1 MINFFSQRPELLG
14 LGLGNL
20 LGCNRSGLLGNNG
33 SFFGRNLSRL
43 LERSLDSGYDVGY
56 GGLLGIDSG
65 LHGFLDAGFALL
77 LHGSV
82 GTGLSLLRLLLLFE
96 LALFGTFGDSAAHG
110 IEHYGNRFGGIV
122 ICRDN
127 VINVGRI
134 TTSVYHCRYY
144 LADPVATAMTLSQAD
159 IFLLVGLPV
168 FSAALYPV
176 LLALFGRRTIVPL
189 TAPVAGFVVFFL
201 YKALSFS
208 SVLHT
213 VLCSILYL
221 AVLVFFLLTALGV
234 LRTRIFLI
242 LLAGLPLLVHIIMDL
257 SDYEG
262 FFLFLPE
269 LSVLLLMASL
279 LCLALRLRPA
289 GKGAKP

>member
-1 MINFFSQRPELLG
+1 MKEKIEEISLSMERGHRRILRVLSALAVIG
-14 LGLGNL
+14 L
-20 LGCNRSGLLGNNG
+20 
-33 SFFGRNLSRL
+33 F
-43 LERSLDSGYDVGY
+43 
-56 GGLLGIDSG
+56 
-65 LHGFLDAGFALL
+65 
-77 LHGSV
+77 
-82 GTGLSLLRLLLLFE
+82 
-96 LALFGTFGDSAAHG
+96 
-110 IEHYGNRFGGIV
+110 
-122 ICRDN
+122 
-127 VINVGRI
+127 
-134 TTSVYHCRYY
+134 
-144 LADPVATAMTLSQAD
+144 
-159 IFLLVGLPV
+159 
-168 FSAALYPV
+168 AALWKWRGLAAMEPIVEGGQRRWLLAIGESIAVSLAAQWVLYLLPWP

-189 TAPVAGFVVFFL
+189 TAPVVGFVVFFL

>member
-1 MINFFSQRPELLG
+1 MKEKIEEISLSMERGHRRILRVLG
-14 LGLGNL
+14 
-20 LGCNRSGLLGNNG
+20 
-33 SFFGRNLSRL
+33 
-43 LERSLDSGYDVGY
+43 
-56 GGLLGIDSG
+56 
-65 LHGFLDAGFALL
+65 ALL
-77 LHGSV
+77 AV
-82 GTGLSLLRLLLLFE
+82 GLFVLLWKWRGPA
-96 LALFGTFGDSAAHG
+96 ALEPLID
-110 IEHYGNRFGGIV
+110 GGMRRWTCAVLESIV
-122 ICRDN
+122 I
-127 VINVGRI
+127 
-134 TTSVYHCRYY
+134 T
-144 LADPVATAMTLSQAD
+144 LAAQWVLC
-159 IFLLVGLPV
+159 LLPW
-168 FSAALYPV
+168 P

-213 VLCSILYL
+213 VLCTILYL

-242 LLAGLPLLVHIIMDL
+242 LLAGLPLLVHIIMDF

-289 GKGAKP
+289 GRREKT

>member
-1 MINFFSQRPELLG
+1 MKEKIEEISLSMERGHRRILRVLSALAVIG
-14 LGLGNL
+14 L
-20 LGCNRSGLLGNNG
+20 
-33 SFFGRNLSRL
+33 F
-43 LERSLDSGYDVGY
+43 
-56 GGLLGIDSG
+56 
-65 LHGFLDAGFALL
+65 
-77 LHGSV
+77 
-82 GTGLSLLRLLLLFE
+82 
-96 LALFGTFGDSAAHG
+96 
-110 IEHYGNRFGGIV
+110 
-122 ICRDN
+122 
-127 VINVGRI
+127 
-134 TTSVYHCRYY
+134 
-144 LADPVATAMTLSQAD
+144 
-159 IFLLVGLPV
+159 
-168 FSAALYPV
+168 AALWKWRGLAAMEPIVEGGQRRWLLAIGESIAVSLAAQWVLYLLPWP

-279 LCLALRLRPA
+279 LCLALRLRRS

>member
-1 MINFFSQRPELLG
+1 MKEKIEEISLSMERGHRRILRVLG
-14 LGLGNL
+14 
-20 LGCNRSGLLGNNG
+20 
-33 SFFGRNLSRL
+33 
-43 LERSLDSGYDVGY
+43 
-56 GGLLGIDSG
+56 
-65 LHGFLDAGFALL
+65 ALL
-77 LHGSV
+77 AV
-82 GTGLSLLRLLLLFE
+82 GLFVLLWKWRGLTAME
-96 LALFGTFGDSAAHG
+96 P
-110 IEHYGNRFGGIV
+110 IVEGGMGRWTRAVLESIV
-122 ICRDN
+122 I
-127 VINVGRI
+127 
-134 TTSVYHCRYY
+134 T
-144 LADPVATAMTLSQAD
+144 LAAQWVLC
-159 IFLLVGLPV
+159 LLPW
-168 FSAALYPV
+168 P

-234 LRTRIFLI
+234 LRTRIFLL

-257 SDYEG
+257 SDYES

-289 GKGAKP
+289 GRREKT

>member
-1 MINFFSQRPELLG
+1 MKEKIEEISLSMERGHRRILRVLSALAVIG
-14 LGLGNL
+14 L
-20 LGCNRSGLLGNNG
+20 
-33 SFFGRNLSRL
+33 F
-43 LERSLDSGYDVGY
+43 
-56 GGLLGIDSG
+56 
-65 LHGFLDAGFALL
+65 
-77 LHGSV
+77 
-82 GTGLSLLRLLLLFE
+82 
-96 LALFGTFGDSAAHG
+96 
-110 IEHYGNRFGGIV
+110 
-122 ICRDN
+122 
-127 VINVGRI
+127 
-134 TTSVYHCRYY
+134 
-144 LADPVATAMTLSQAD
+144 
-159 IFLLVGLPV
+159 
-168 FSAALYPV
+168 AALWKWRGLAAMEPIVEGGQRRWLLAIGESIAVSLAAQWVLYLLPWP

-213 VLCSILYL
+213 VLCTILYL

-289 GKGAKP
+289 GRREKT

>member
-1 MINFFSQRPELLG
+1 MNQKFRFTAEPRSALCLLSMA
-14 LGLGNL
+14 LML
-20 LGCNRSGLLGNNG
+20 L
-33 SFFGRNLSRL
+33 
-43 LERSLDSGYDVGY
+43 
-56 GGLLGIDSG
+56 
-65 LHGFLDAGFALL
+65 
-77 LHGSV
+77 
-82 GTGLSLLRLLLLFE
+82 
-96 LALFGTFGDSAAHG
+96 SAAA
-110 IEHYGNRFGGIV
+110 RLW
-122 ICRDN
+122 
-127 VINVGRI
+127 
-134 TTSVYHCRYY
+134 YY
-144 LADPVATAMTLSQAD
+144 LADPVATAMTLS
-159 IFLLVGLPV
+159 
-168 FSAALYPV
+168 
-176 LLALFGRRTIVPL
+176 LFGRRTIVPL

-279 LCLALRLRPA
+279 LCLALRLRPS

>member
-1 MINFFSQRPELLG
+1 MKEKIEEISLSMERGHRRILRVLSALAVIG
-14 LGLGNL
+14 L
-20 LGCNRSGLLGNNG
+20 
-33 SFFGRNLSRL
+33 F
-43 LERSLDSGYDVGY
+43 
-56 GGLLGIDSG
+56 
-65 LHGFLDAGFALL
+65 
-77 LHGSV
+77 
-82 GTGLSLLRLLLLFE
+82 
-96 LALFGTFGDSAAHG
+96 
-110 IEHYGNRFGGIV
+110 
-122 ICRDN
+122 
-127 VINVGRI
+127 
-134 TTSVYHCRYY
+134 
-144 LADPVATAMTLSQAD
+144 
-159 IFLLVGLPV
+159 
-168 FSAALYPV
+168 AALWKWRGLAAMEPIVEGGQRRWLLAIGESIAVSLAAQWVLYLLPWP

>member
-1 MINFFSQRPELLG
+1 MNQKFRFTAEPRSALCLLSMA
-14 LGLGNL
+14 LML
-20 LGCNRSGLLGNNG
+20 L
-33 SFFGRNLSRL
+33 
-43 LERSLDSGYDVGY
+43 
-56 GGLLGIDSG
+56 
-65 LHGFLDAGFALL
+65 
-77 LHGSV
+77 
-82 GTGLSLLRLLLLFE
+82 
-96 LALFGTFGDSAAHG
+96 SAAA
-110 IEHYGNRFGGIV
+110 RLW
-122 ICRDN
+122 
-127 VINVGRI
+127 
-134 TTSVYHCRYY
+134 YY

-159 IFLLVGLPV
+159 IFLPV

-257 SDYEG
+257 SDYES

-289 GKGAKP
+289 GRREKT

>member
-1 MINFFSQRPELLG
+1 
-14 LGLGNL
+14 
-20 LGCNRSGLLGNNG
+20 
-33 SFFGRNLSRL
+33 
-43 LERSLDSGYDVGY
+43 
-56 GGLLGIDSG
+56 
-65 LHGFLDAGFALL
+65 
-77 LHGSV
+77 
-82 GTGLSLLRLLLLFE
+82 
-96 LALFGTFGDSAAHG
+96 
-110 IEHYGNRFGGIV
+110 
-122 ICRDN
+122 
-127 VINVGRI
+127 
-134 TTSVYHCRYY
+134 
-144 LADPVATAMTLSQAD
+144 MTLSQAD

-262 FFLFLPE
+262 FCLFLPE

-289 GKGAKP
+289 GKEAKP

>member
-1 MINFFSQRPELLG
+1 MKEKIEEISLSMERGHRRILRVLSALAVIG
-14 LGLGNL
+14 L
-20 LGCNRSGLLGNNG
+20 
-33 SFFGRNLSRL
+33 F
-43 LERSLDSGYDVGY
+43 
-56 GGLLGIDSG
+56 
-65 LHGFLDAGFALL
+65 
-77 LHGSV
+77 
-82 GTGLSLLRLLLLFE
+82 
-96 LALFGTFGDSAAHG
+96 
-110 IEHYGNRFGGIV
+110 
-122 ICRDN
+122 
-127 VINVGRI
+127 
-134 TTSVYHCRYY
+134 
-144 LADPVATAMTLSQAD
+144 
-159 IFLLVGLPV
+159 
-168 FSAALYPV
+168 AALWKWRGLAAMEPIVEGGQRRWLLAIGESIAVSLAAQWVLYLLPWP

-208 SVLHT
+208 GVLHT

>member
-1 MINFFSQRPELLG
+1 MNQKFRFTAEPRSALCLLSMA
-14 LGLGNL
+14 LML
-20 LGCNRSGLLGNNG
+20 L
-33 SFFGRNLSRL
+33 
-43 LERSLDSGYDVGY
+43 
-56 GGLLGIDSG
+56 
-65 LHGFLDAGFALL
+65 
-77 LHGSV
+77 
-82 GTGLSLLRLLLLFE
+82 
-96 LALFGTFGDSAAHG
+96 SAAA
-110 IEHYGNRFGGIV
+110 RLW
-122 ICRDN
+122 
-127 VINVGRI
+127 
-134 TTSVYHCRYY
+134 YY

-234 LRTRIFLI
+234 DWPVVVENYLITNERMAASTDCLLTAVKDYDLTEAERDVIRTFDCADVEFLTAARDAAEARYGSMDAFLSQALGVGEAEREILRARWLT
-242 LLAGLPLLVHIIMDL
+242 
-257 SDYEG
+257 E
-262 FFLFLPE
+262 
-269 LSVLLLMASL
+269 
-279 LCLALRLRPA
+279 
-289 GKGAKP
+289 